1 MVGCRIKSERRGT
14 PASVECRGGES
25 KGGRRKMIRRS
36 GQDDD
41 DDLGMCDGEEKKGR
55 QWPRATLSM
64 KSGNWGVDTAASIG
78 IITGVGRISSFPM
91 TSRMELPPTQA

>member
-1 MVGCRIKSERRGT
+1 VSNTVGCRIKSERRGT

-36 GQDDD
+36 GRDDD

-55 QWPRATLSM
+55 QWPRETLSM
-64 KSGNWGVDTAASIG
+64 KSGNWGVDARPQS
-78 IITGVGRISSFPM
+78 VSSQVLVEF
-91 TSRMELPPTQA
+91 RAF